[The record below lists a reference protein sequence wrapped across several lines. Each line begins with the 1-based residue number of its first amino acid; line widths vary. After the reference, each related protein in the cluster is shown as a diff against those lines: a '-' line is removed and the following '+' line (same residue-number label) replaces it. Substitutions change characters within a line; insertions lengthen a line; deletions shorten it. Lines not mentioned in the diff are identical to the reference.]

1 MPTSAPKPAKPKISP
16 SWDAFNSS
24 ATGHQ
29 RADNR
34 LGGSTSWRE
43 SRTLKLR
50 QQFNGGAG
58 GGKRVSDTVGAGSL
72 EFGSDGR
79 TANGGWVKGA
89 SGLRT
94 GGQKSILD
102 ARGVVVE
109 KDVERPS
116 KRIKTE
122 HSTEEPTRVT
132 NPFTPFRKEDGSIR
146 ETSWTSH
153 ESSPSHLLS
162 PIDSSAVSLAT
173 PPAVQEAVGD
183 TNEKQLPPQIFANLV
198 LYVNGNCGEDISDH
212 KLKRIWCEHGGHTSI
227 HLARRRV
234 SHVVI
239 GRPNSNGGSG
249 GGLAGS
255 KIQKEVAKQRGSVVK
270 FVTAEWVT
278 ESIKAGK
285 RLPESR
291 FAAMSFARKGV
302 SSVASMFGPKQQPS
316 DATQPSKG
324 TG

>member
-1 MPTSAPKPAKPKISP
+1 MPTSAPKPAKPKIAP

-72 EFGSDGR
+72 DFGNDGR
-79 TANGGWVKGA
+79 AANGDWVKGA
-89 SGLRT
+89 PGLRT

-102 ARGVVVE
+102 AGVVVE
-109 KDVERPS
+109 KDVERPT
-116 KRIKTE
+116 KRMKTE
-122 HSTEEPTRVT
+122 DGSAKEPTRAT
-132 NPFTPFRKEDGSIR
+132 NPFTPFRREDGSIR

-162 PIDSSAVSLAT
+162 PINSSATSLAT
-173 PPAVQEAVGD
+173 PPAVEEAV
-183 TNEKQLPPQIFANLV
+183 NEQSKELPPPQIFDNLV

-212 KLKRIWCEHGGHTSI
+212 KLKRVWCEHGGHTSV
-227 HLARRRV
+227 HLARRTV

-255 KIQKEVAKQRGSVVK
+255 KIQKEVTKQRGSVVK
-270 FVTAEWVT
+270 FVTSEWVT

-291 FAAMSFARKGV
+291 FAAMSFASKGV
-302 SSVASMFGPKQQPS
+302 SSVASMFGQKKQPPS
-316 DATQPSKG
+316 TTQASKG

>member
-34 LGGSTSWRE
+34 LGGSTSWRK
-43 SRTLKLR
+43 SRTLKLH
-50 QQFNGGAG
+50 QQFYGGAG

-72 EFGSDGR
+72 DFGKDGR
-79 TANGGWVKGA
+79 TENGGWVKGA
-89 SGLRT
+89 SGLRK
-94 GGQKSILD
+94 GGQQSILD
-102 ARGVVVE
+102 AGGVKVE
-109 KDVERPS
+109 KDVERPA
-116 KRIKTE
+116 KRVKTGQVDDE
-122 HSTEEPTRVT
+122 ATKVT
-132 NPFTPFRKEDGSIR
+132 NPFTPFKREDGSIR
-146 ETSWTSH
+146 EASWTSH
-153 ESSPSHLLS
+153 ETSPSHLLS
-162 PIDSSAVSLAT
+162 PINSSNTSQT
-173 PPAVQEAVGD
+173 PTVEETAED
-183 TNEKQLPPQIFANLV
+183 TGENELPPPQIFAGLV

-212 KLKRIWCEHGGHTSI
+212 KLKRIWYEHGGQTSI
-227 HLARRRV
+227 HLARRTV

-255 KIQKEVAKQRGSVVK
+255 KIQKEVAKKGGPVVK

-278 ESIKAGK
+278 ESIKAGR

-291 FAAMSFARKGV
+291 FAALSFAPQGV
-302 SSVASMFGPKQQPS
+302 TSVASMFGQKTNSPAQ
-316 DATQPSKG
+316 ASKG
-324 TG
+324 KG